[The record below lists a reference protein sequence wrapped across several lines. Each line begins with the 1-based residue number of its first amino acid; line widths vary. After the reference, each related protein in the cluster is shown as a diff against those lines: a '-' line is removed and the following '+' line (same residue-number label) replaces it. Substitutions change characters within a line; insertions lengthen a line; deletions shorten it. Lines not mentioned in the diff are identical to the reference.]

1 VVDGGDL
8 VVYGVE
14 DDGEY
19 KSWWFCCDCCA
30 LFRGKLKMNLMVR
43 HFNFRLET
51 SEHSCHNLWRFV
63 CLEKFFVLR
72 FKDLMGMFGGFCGE
86 VRVKIDLTFDKTL
99 SRIFD

>member
-30 LFRGKLKMNLMVR
+30 LFRGKMKMNLMVR
-43 HFNFRLET
+43 HSNFSLET
-51 SEHSCHNLWRFV
+51 SEHSRHSLWRF
-63 CLEKFFVLR
+63 FVWR
-72 FKDLMGMFGGFCGE
+72 IKD
-86 VRVKIDLTFDKTL
+86 FDGNILGL
-99 SRIFD
+99 SE